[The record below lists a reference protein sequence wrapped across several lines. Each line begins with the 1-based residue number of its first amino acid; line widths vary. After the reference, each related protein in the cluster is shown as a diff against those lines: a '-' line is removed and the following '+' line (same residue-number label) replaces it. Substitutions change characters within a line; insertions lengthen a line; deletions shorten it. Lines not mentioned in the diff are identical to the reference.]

1 MTCETLKD
9 LIHQYNKESEWIE
22 FKLNNY
28 EPYMIGEYISALA
41 NSATLHDVSKAYL
54 VYGVEDS
61 TLKMLGTEFKPKIA
75 KAKGNEDLESW
86 LHRLL
91 DPNVEYIIYEVECD
105 ELSFA
110 VFEIDCAKHA
120 PISFNGKEYIRV
132 GSYKKKLREYPEKER
147 KLWSKFSSQTDD
159 WSIGICEDATI
170 DDLSKEAIAK
180 ARESYTKKNP
190 ELIDNIS
197 IWDDITFLNKAKIT
211 INGKITKTAILLL
224 GKSESEHFL
233 TPAVAKISW
242 ILKDRDN
249 ISKDYEH
256 FSCPFIL
263 SVDAVFN
270 KIRNLKYR
278 YLREGTLFPEEVD
291 SYHPYIIREALN
303 NCIAHQD
310 YTLGG
315 KINVV
320 ESEDSKLIFQNSGSF
335 IPKTIENVLTTDAP
349 DAKYRNRFLAQAM
362 VSLKMI
368 DTIGSGIIKMFTI
381 QKDKLFPLPEY
392 SFENEEVKVV
402 IEGKILDMNYVRK
415 LIQMPEL
422 SLKEIM
428 LLDKVQK
435 KSTLTDE
442 EYKQLKS
449 KKLIEGK
456 RPNLHISSKVAIKTG
471 LKDDYMK
478 MRGID
483 DDYCR
488 KMILDY
494 LKKFRTGK
502 RTDFENILL
511 DKLPDILDAKQKK
524 DKVKNNLQSL
534 RKDGVIENKNGVWKM
549 SKQK

>member
-9 LIHQYNKESEWIE
+9 LIQQYNKESEWIE
-22 FKLNNY
+22 FKHNNDK
-28 EPYMIGEYISALA
+28 PQLIGEYISALA
-41 NSATLHDVSKAYL
+41 NSATLHDVAKAYL

-61 TLKMLGTEFKPKIA
+61 TLKMLGTEFKPKIF

-91 DPNVEYIIYEVECD
+91 DPSVEYVIYEVECD
-105 ELSFA
+105 GLSFA
-110 VFEIDCAKHA
+110 VFEIDCAKNT
-120 PISFNGKEYIRV
+120 PISFGGKEYIRV
-132 GSYKKKLREYPEKER
+132 GSHKKKLRDYSEKER
-147 KLWSKFSSQTDD
+147 KLWSKLSSQTDD
-159 WSIGICEDATI
+159 WSINICEDATI

-180 ARESYTKKNP
+180 AREAYTKKNP
-190 ELIDNIS
+190 ELSDNIS
-197 IWDDITFLNKAKIT
+197 TWDDITFLNKAKIT

-224 GKSESEHFL
+224 GKPESEHFL

-249 ISKDYEH
+249 IAKDYEH

-320 ESEDSKLIFQNSGSF
+320 ESEDSRLIFQNSGSF
-335 IPKTIENVLTTDAP
+335 IPKTIENVLTADAP

-381 QKDKLFPLPEY
+381 QKDKFFPLPEY
-392 SFENEEVKVV
+392 SFENEEVKVI
-402 IEGKILDMNYVRK
+402 IEGKILDMNYARK

-422 SLKEIM
+422 SLQEIM

-435 KSTLTDE
+435 KSNLTDD

-449 KKLIEGK
+449 KKLVEGK
-456 RPNLHISSKVAIKTG
+456 RRNLHISSNVAKHTEQKDEYIKMKG
-471 LKDDYMK
+471 FDDEYYEAMMLK
-478 MRGID
+478 
-483 DDYCR
+483 
-488 KMILDY
+488 Y
-494 LKKFRTGK
+494 LEKFKKAK
-502 RTDFENILL
+502 KADFEKLLL
-511 DKLPDILDAKQKK
+511 DKLPDILDTKQKK
-524 DKVKNNLQSL
+524 TKVKNLLQKL
-534 RKDGVIENKNGVWKM
+534 RNKGSITPIGYDWIL
-549 SKQK
+549 SK

>member
-9 LIHQYNKESEWIE
+9 LIQQHNKESEWIE
-22 FKLNNY
+22 FKHNNDK
-28 EPYMIGEYISALA
+28 PQLIGEYISALA
-41 NSATLHDVSKAYL
+41 NSATLHDVAKAYL

-61 TLKMLGTEFKPKIA
+61 TLKMIGTKYKPKIS
-75 KAKGNEDLESW
+75 KGKGNEDLESW

-91 DPNVEYIIYEVECD
+91 DPNVEYVIYDVECD
-105 ELSFA
+105 GLSFA
-110 VFEIDCAKHA
+110 VFEIDSAKHA
-120 PISFNGKEYIRV
+120 PISFDGKEYIRV
-132 GSYKKKLREYPEKER
+132 GSHKKKLREYPEKER
-147 KLWSKFSSQTDD
+147 KLWSKFSSETED
-159 WSIGICEDATI
+159 WSIGICKDATL
-170 DDLSKEAIAK
+170 DDLSEEAILK
-180 ARESYTKKNP
+180 AREAYAKKNP
-190 ELIDNIS
+190 ELAESIS
-197 IWDDITFLNKAKIT
+197 TWDDATFLNKAKIT

-224 GKSESEHFL
+224 GKPESEHFL

-310 YTLGG
+310 YMLGG

-335 IPKTIENVLTTDAP
+335 IPRTIENVLTTDAP
-349 DAKYRNRFLAQAM
+349 DSKYRNRFLSQAM

-381 QKDKLFPLPEY
+381 QKDKFFPLPEY
-392 SFENEEVKVV
+392 SFENEEVKVT
-402 IEGKILDMNYVRK
+402 IEGKILDMNYARK
-415 LIQMPEL
+415 LIHMPEL
-422 SLKEIM
+422 NLKEIM

-435 KSTLTDE
+435 KNLLTNE
-442 EYKQLKS
+442 EYKQLKN

-456 RPNLHISSKVAIKTG
+456 RQNLHISSKVAMKTG

-488 KMILDY
+488 KIILDY
-494 LKKFRTGK
+494 LKKFKTAK
-502 RTDFENILL
+502 RADFENVLL
-511 DKLPDILDAKQKK
+511 DKLPDILDKKQKK
-524 DKVKNNLQSL
+524 NKVRNNLQSL
-534 RKDGVIENKNGVWKM
+534 RKDGIIENTGNTWRM
-549 SKQK
+549 SKTQ